1 MCYCIGGDTGRIFNL
16 SSMLHGVPYGR
27 YILLCLIRWAIQGIC
42 LTSCALIKGKISQ
55 FDREIQ
61 LENEVKYLSL

>member
-1 MCYCIGGDTGRIFNL
+1 MMMEIDLFEIFKAFPVCVTVL
-16 SSMLHGVPYGR
+16 VPYGR